1 MSQKNP
7 QVFATGTSKKIIDKF
22 TRGLQVKKELYGVVG
37 PIVGASGL
45 LLGLGQKNKIEG
57 ICFLAETYGHP
68 MYLGIKGSKELLK
81 IIQKKLGIKVDIK
94 KIDKEIAE
102 LERELLK
109 RSQEVVSKKKL
120 AQETSYIG

>member
-1 MSQKNP
+1 M
-7 QVFATGTSKKIIDKF
+7 
-22 TRGLQVKKELYGVVG
+22 KKELYGVVG

-45 LLGLGQKNKIEG
+45 LLGLGKKNKIDG

-68 MYLGIKGSKELLK
+68 MYLGIKGAKELLK
-81 IIQKKLGIKVDIK
+81 IIQKKVGIKVDIK

-102 LERELLK
+102 LEKELLK
-109 RSQEVVSKKKL
+109 RSQEGVSKKKL